1 MLVLKRLGQLSRRD
15 DWYSPPMAI
24 EPAGLL
30 GYWCES
36 SPAQYLGFPDPAALV
51 APDWE
56 RKRRADIVS
65 YLRAGTP
72 QAQYM
77 GYSTCRFADCT
88 HRDRS
93 CLGSADLTDGQ
104 WIWPEG
110 LWHYVHDHA
119 VRLPDEFVASAA
131 KRNFVIPAKLD
142 ARARVFADPAF
153 WLRWC
158 AEHTAPPTP
167 TSDACSLEEAST
179 LCTQLSTRRWR
190 ATVSPDL
197 GRWKLEL
204 QLEHGAVVD
213 YTAPISLRAL
223 QSHLFK
229 TRRPDDEALLPPRRA
244 IETAAEFASGDRRM
258 QPFAGQTAD
267 DGRMWW
273 AIVSSGAKPT
283 KRLEELDLAAAQIPE
298 PGWATFLPGNWKIE
312 VVPAMDEV
320 MWRWSLER
328 WRREVIDP
336 PTGDRDDEP
345 DR

>member
-1 MLVLKRLGQLSRRD
+1 
-15 DWYSPPMAI
+15 MAI

-131 KRNFVIPAKLD
+131 KRKFVIPAKLD
-142 ARARVFADPAF
+142 ARARVFADPVQNRPSA
-153 WLRWC
+153 WRNSTSRRHRSRSRDGRRSSRATGRSRWC
-158 AEHTAPPTP
+158 PRWTRSCGAGPWNAGGERSSILLPATGARRAAAWTVTARSRRYSPTRDRP
-167 TSDACSLEEAST
+167 WSRVVRD
-179 LCTQLSTRRWR
+179 RWR
-190 ATVSPDL
+190 MVP
-197 GRWKLEL
+197 
-204 QLEHGAVVD
+204 
-213 YTAPISLRAL
+213 LRA
-223 QSHLFK
+223 
-229 TRRPDDEALLPPRRA
+229 RRS
-244 IETAAEFASGDRRM
+244 TAAAAVTSGD
-258 QPFAGQTAD
+258 QPRLALGEKPSLAPAVSAGPGGFVRITSHRGALRESV
-267 DGRMWW
+267 DGEPW
-273 AIVSSGAKPT
+273 AAPV
-283 KRLEELDLAAAQIPE
+283 
-298 PGWATFLPGNWKIE
+298 
-312 VVPAMDEV
+312 
-320 MWRWSLER
+320 
-328 WRREVIDP
+328 
-336 PTGDRDDEP
+336 
-345 DR
+345 